1 MQLREFG
8 EYSRNSLNSYQANVF
23 DPKHLAGASSDLVQ
37 SMVKV
42 GRKAAELERV
52 KLQTEIQKEKSEIRR
67 KRLENKLKMSKE
79 GGKGGPAKKTVKP
92 EPEPMEDDDDN
103 VLEDLVTTTETDK
116 GQPSYSTLEPGG
128 FVTKGTDR
136 KSRLDK
142 RHAKIAA
149 AAGKPEEAE
158 GEKEETEQEKLEREA
173 GELTSQLKRAE
184 RAEAQAQEK
193 EQKDKAK
200 RYSQRITSGK
210 FMKKPRAVTLVETKK
225 RKKSMKMG
233 DIASAE
239 EEDDP
244 DDIPEGFHLQEESPH
259 CINMTRAEDYQAYL
273 RQVVLEFERLIK
285 SGVTNVSEEYAK
297 VVQSMFWAVKAN
309 KQTILNCAD
318 PAEVVVSVPDA
329 RCKAW
334 RLKLNGKTA
343 VDPTTLVDI
352 TDIGPQMASDIVNL
366 KPQEIMEL
374 VEDELVGKSE
384 QEVGRIKKC
393 IGNICREQA
402 LAHRHAAE
410 AADNL
415 ANLTDLVSL
424 PILVKVISATMRPTV
439 AIKIPEVDDMIA
451 RAEQKVEAIRQAKQ
465 KVGELKPIDEV
476 VFAQNIPKYNLE
488 WEHSPNGRATAYL
501 ATLVCRYMHELQQ
514 KDKKVVLSAKA
525 LETIYHTASSSIGKL
540 ISGKQYLGGAALEQL
555 RDKVEAEGKEL
566 PFKKKKKLPQ
576 RSSGLAK
583 TSGAASKD

>member
-1 MQLREFG
+1 M
-8 EYSRNSLNSYQANVF
+8 F

-52 KLQTEIQKEKSEIRR
+52 KLQTEIQRGKSEIRR

-79 GGKGGPAKKTVKP
+79 GGKGGPAKKTPKP

-149 AAGKPEEAE
+149 ATGKPEEAE

-239 EEDDP
+239 EEDEP

-285 SGVTNVSEEYAK
+285 SGATNISEEYAK

-309 KQTILNCAD
+309 KQTILNGAD
-318 PAEVVVSVPDA
+318 PAEVVAMVPDA

-334 RLKLNGKTA
+334 RLKLSGKTA

-366 KPQEIMEL
+366 KPQEIFEL
-374 VEDELVGKSE
+374 VEDELVGKSQE
-384 QEVGRIKKC
+384 EVGRIKKC

-415 ANLTDLVSL
+415 ASLTDMVSL

-476 VFAQNIPKYNLE
+476 VFAQNIPKYNPE

-566 PFKKKKKLPQ
+566 PFKKKKKLPL

-583 TSGAASKD
+583 TSGTASKN